1 MSSDQERYPPQ
12 IKYIVGNEGCERFSF
27 YGMRSILTVYMAQWL
42 SLPEHEAEANYHLFV
57 MACYLMPLAGGWLAD
72 RLWGRYRVILWL
84 SLGYVL
90 GHATIA
96 AFESRWGLFAG
107 LALIAIGS
115 GGIKPCVSAFVGDQF
130 HPEQKK
136 LLERVYGLFYWMINL
151 GSFGSTLLIPVLLAA
166 FGPRVAFAVPGLLM
180 VAALAVFLLGRRQYV
195 NLPPTGPN
203 PHGFTRVVASALRR
217 RSSARGGG
225 SWLDAARADH
235 PAEAVEG
242 ARAVFRIMGVFAAV
256 TAFWALFDQHGA
268 SWVLQ
273 ARRMDLVV
281 RGHVLQASQLGAL
294 NPLMVLLLIP
304 LLQRVVF
311 PAVEKLGV
319 RVTPLG
325 KMTLGMFLTVLSFA
339 AAALVE
345 SVIVAGAR
353 PSALWQLPQYLFLT
367 TGEVLVSVT
376 GLEFSYTQAPRSMKS
391 TIMSIWL
398 VTVALG
404 NFLTAAVSALNR
416 FQGASYFWFFAAL
429 MLAGAMG
436 FAVVARKYRPA
447 AAPEPAAVP

>member
-1 MSSDQERYPPQ
+1 MSSERDRYPPQ
-12 IKYIVGNEGCERFSF
+12 IRFIVGNEGCERFSF

-42 SLPEHEAEANYHLFV
+42 LLPEHEAEANYHLFIT
-57 MACYLMPLAGGWLAD
+57 ACYLMPLAGGWLAD

-90 GHATIA
+90 GHVTIA

-107 LALIAIGS
+107 LTLIALGS

-130 HPEQKK
+130 RPGQDK

-180 VAALAVFLLGRRQYV
+180 VVALGVFLFGRRQYV
-195 NLPPTGPN
+195 HVPPTGPN
-203 PHGFTRVVASALRR
+203 PHAFTRVIASAIRR
-217 RSSARGGG
+217 RSSAPTRG

-273 ARRMDLVV
+273 ARRMNLVV
-281 RGHVLQASQLGAL
+281 GGHTLQASQLGAL

-304 LLQRVVF
+304 FLQRVVF
-311 PAVEKLGV
+311 PLLERLGV

-345 SVIVAGAR
+345 SLLAAGAR

-398 VTVALG
+398 VTVAIG
-404 NFLTAAVSALNR
+404 NLLTAAVSALNR

-429 MLAGAMG
+429 MLAGAVG
-436 FAVVARKYRPA
+436 FAVVARRYRPVA
-447 AAPEPAAVP
+447 AEVAAPAA